1 MGRGLRYLLFV
12 LVLAVSLGVSYAA
25 YTVAGLAWDAVVGY
39 RSPYASLAGAATK
52 PAPPVSDR
60 VVLVIIDGLRLD
72 AARSMPAL
80 SRLSEYASDYVLT
93 APQPSLSFP
102 NWTTVLSGA
111 PQSVSGVVT
120 NWHEGSAPVDTLLDS
135 AQQAG
140 VPYVVVG
147 PQDLATLFPAAKSAD
162 GTFMRPWTKEYM
174 AETYVDATMRLVDE
188 HQPRFVLLHIPDVD
202 EAGHDFGGSSGEYAD
217 AVSRVDA
224 DLRRLIEGLQDA
236 NTTFV
241 VVSDH
246 GHIDSGGHGGWE
258 AEAVQVRGVFGGQGV
273 NLVQGSAALED
284 VAPTAAVLAGI
295 PVPGHATGEALAPVI
310 AAGRGVEGLQ
320 NAAEQHR
327 EFAKRRIDV
336 VLGPQSD
343 MAEVSSIM
351 DQAEQ
356 DPNGAVARAEELRLA
371 QDRNARLPYGAAVIV
386 AAIIAI
392 ALVGVASWRA
402 LVAAA
407 AGAGA
412 YYFVYNVLYFVV
424 HDYVWSLSAF
434 NSEDLVESWM
444 NTRMLEA
451 IVAGLIGAAIAG
463 FVYPLLRQMPMGPR
477 GTYLPGWLTLGSVT
491 VLVTQAT
498 LAIQVGWFVW
508 WWGLTPEW
516 RLQDLMWAFKADLD
530 MVQATALGAVA
541 LLAPVVTYLVG
552 RYHPKVR
559 AAPKPTE

>member
-1 MGRGLRYLLFV
+1 MGRGLRYLLFAVV
-12 LVLAVSLGVSYAA
+12 LVVSLGVSYAA
-25 YTVAGLAWDAVVGY
+25 YTVAGQAWDAVVGY
-39 RSPYASLAGAATK
+39 RSPYVDLSGVTSE

-120 NWHEGSAPVDTLLDS
+120 NWHDGEAPVDTLLDS
-135 AQQAG
+135 AHVAN

-147 PQDLATLFPAAKSAD
+147 PDDLGTLFPAAKSAD
-162 GTFMRPWTKEYM
+162 GVFMRPWTKEYM
-174 AETYVDATMRLVDE
+174 AETYVDATLELVREHEPRLV
-188 HQPRFVLLHIPDVD
+188 VLHLPDVD
-202 EAGHDFGGSSGEYAD
+202 EAGHDFGGASSQYAD
-217 AVSRVDA
+217 VVSKVDT
-224 DLRRLIEGLQDA
+224 DVRRLVEGLQDA
-236 NTTFV
+236 KTTFIV
-241 VVSDH
+241 VADH

-258 AEAVQVRGVFGGQGV
+258 DEAVQVRGVFGGQGV
-273 NLVQGSAALED
+273 NLVQGTAALED

-295 PVPGHATGEALAPVI
+295 PVPGHAAGEALAPVV
-310 AAGRGVEGLQ
+310 AAGSGAQGLQ
-320 NAAEQHR
+320 NAATQHR
-327 EFAKRRIDV
+327 EFTKRRIGV
-336 VLGPQSD
+336 VLGPQPD
-343 MAEVSSIM
+343 EAEVAAIM
-351 DQAEQ
+351 DQAED
-356 DPNGAVARAEELRLA
+356 DPNGALARAEELRLS
-371 QDRNARLPYGAAVIV
+371 QDRMARLPYGAAIV
-386 AAIIAI
+386 LAALLAI
-392 ALVGVASWRA
+392 AAVGVSSWRA
-402 LVAAA
+402 LAAAA
-407 AGAGA
+407 AGTAS
-412 YYFVYNVLYFVV
+412 YYLVYNVFYFVV

-451 IVAGLIGAAIAG
+451 IVAGLIAAVVAG

-541 LLAPVVTYLVG
+541 VLAPVVTYLVG

-559 AAPKPTE
+559 AAPKPAR